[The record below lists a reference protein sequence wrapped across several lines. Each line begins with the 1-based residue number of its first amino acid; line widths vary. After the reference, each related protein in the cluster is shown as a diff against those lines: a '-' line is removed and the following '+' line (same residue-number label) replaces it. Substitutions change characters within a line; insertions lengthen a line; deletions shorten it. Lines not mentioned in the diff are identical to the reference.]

1 MKLKSKISIFLAGVL
16 VIFISGCNN
25 SSQKSEEYI
34 ESSMFVKTE
43 MVRSEEIFASISF
56 SGRLEGKKDIM
67 IMPQMP
73 GEIEEILVGVND
85 YVLKGDLLVRMN
97 AAVLEQTAAQ
107 YDAARKSYERMESLY
122 ADKLISPQA
131 YDQAKAGYETA
142 KAAYNQVLASTEL
155 RAPFSGTIVGKY
167 FDEHDLYSPGR
178 RGILRLS
185 QIEILKLPITVV
197 AKDYVKLSEG
207 MEARIYVDVFPEHV
221 FTGTLVELSPGAD
234 PVTGLFAGNIIIN
247 NPDGMLPVG
256 IFTKADIII
265 DYSNKSLVI
274 PRSALLPDG
283 VVFIFKDDK
292 AQRRVITTGIVLSD
306 RIEVIN
312 GLDVGDLIIYEGV
325 VGLEDG
331 LSVKAVER

>member
-1 MKLKSKISIFLAGVL
+1 MKLKSINYILLAGVL
-16 VIFISGCNN
+16 VALLSGCNK
-25 SSQKSEEYI
+25 SSQNIEDFI
-34 ESSMFVKTE
+34 ESAMFVKTE
-43 MVRSEEIFASISF
+43 KVRSEEIYASISF

-85 YVLKGDLLVRMN
+85 YVSEGDLLVRMN

-155 RAPFSGTIVGKY
+155 KAPFPGTIVGKY

-185 QIEILKLPITVV
+185 QIETLKLPITVV
-197 AKDYVKLSEG
+197 AKDFVKLSEG

-221 FTGTLVELSPGAD
+221 FTGTLVDLSPGAD
-234 PVTGLFAGNIIIN
+234 PVTGLFAGNIIID
-247 NPDGMLPVG
+247 NPDGLLPVG

-274 PRSALLPDG
+274 PRSAVLQDD
-283 VVFIFKDDK
+283 VVFIFKDNK
-292 AQRRVITTGIVLSD
+292 AHSRVIQTGIVLSD
-306 RIEVIN
+306 KIEVIN
-312 GLDVGDLIIYEGV
+312 GLDEGDLIIYEGV